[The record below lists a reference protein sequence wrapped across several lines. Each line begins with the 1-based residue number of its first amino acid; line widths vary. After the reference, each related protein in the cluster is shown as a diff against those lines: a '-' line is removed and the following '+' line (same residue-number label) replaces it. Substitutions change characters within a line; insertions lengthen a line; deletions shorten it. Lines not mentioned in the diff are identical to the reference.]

1 MKKRIK
7 KRIVLIT
14 GASGGFGQ
22 DISIA
27 FAKKN
32 FKVILV
38 YKSNTKEIINL
49 KKKLDKIHTDYKI
62 FKSDITKSYERKK
75 IINYLKNNNG
85 IDILVNNAGINKVSD
100 FEKIAE
106 NDWDKIMNVNLKSAF
121 FMTQGIFG
129 IMKKQRRGRIIN
141 ISSGAALYHGPKT
154 AHYAISKAG
163 LISMT
168 KLIARFGAP
177 FNIMCNA
184 IAPGIIKTNMT
195 KKEVKSKGG
204 KNYIEMTLLK
214 RFGKITDVVS
224 AVMFLSSEKQNY
236 ITGDVINLT
245 GGASLG

>member
-1 MKKRIK
+1 MKKDLK
-7 KRIVLIT
+7 KKVLIT

-22 DISIA
+22 KISLA

-38 YKSNTKEIINL
+38 YKNNTKEINNL
-49 KKKLDKIHTDYKI
+49 TIKLKKLDCEYKI
-62 FKSDITKSYERKK
+62 FKSDITITKERRK
-75 IINYLKNNNG
+75 ILDYLKKNDG
-85 IDILVNNAGINKVSD
+85 LDILVNNAGINNVSD
-100 FEKIAE
+100 FEEITEA
-106 NDWDKIMNVNLKSAF
+106 DWDKIMDINLKSAIF
-121 FMTQGIFG
+121 LTQGIFR
-129 IMKKQRRGRIIN
+129 IMKNQKHGRIIN

-177 FNIMCNA
+177 YNIMCNA
-184 IAPGIIKTNMT
+184 IAPGIIKTNLT
-195 KKEVKSKGG
+195 KNEVKSKGG
-204 KNYIEMTLLK
+204 QNYIDMTLLK
-214 RFGKITDVVS
+214 RFGKISDVVS
-224 AVMFLSSEKQNY
+224 AVLFLASEDQNY